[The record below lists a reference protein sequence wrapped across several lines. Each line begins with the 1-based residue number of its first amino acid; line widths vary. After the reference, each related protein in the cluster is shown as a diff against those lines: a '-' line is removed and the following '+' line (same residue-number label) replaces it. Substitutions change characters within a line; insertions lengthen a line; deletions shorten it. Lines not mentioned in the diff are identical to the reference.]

1 MQSTLAYLVGTL
13 GEIYIGICLLRI
25 LLQAVRAD
33 YYNPFSQFIVKA
45 TAGPIRLLRPILPS
59 VGRIDWAAIV
69 WCLLAATLVLQLR
82 NWAAGGGIVPITQ
95 LLTFGLFYSLFTF
108 LRMLFFGAIIIVI
121 LSWLVAFGGIRG
133 SSPLADLLNQLMEP
147 FLAPFRQLI
156 PPIGGL
162 DLSVIFFI
170 IVINLLQNGLGQL
183 AAYF

>member
-1 MQSTLAYLVGTL
+1 MQSTLVYLVSTL
-13 GEIYIGICLLRI
+13 GEIYIGICILRI

-33 YYNPFSQFIVKA
+33 YYNPFSQFVVKA
-45 TAGPIRLLRPILPS
+45 TGAPIKVLRPVLPS
-59 VGRIDWAAIV
+59 LGRIDWAAVV
-69 WCLLAATLVLQLR
+69 WCLLAAALALQLR
-82 NWAAGGGIVPITQ
+82 NWAAGGGIVPVTQ

-133 SSPLADLLNQLMEP
+133 SSPLADLLYQLMDP

-170 IVINLLQNGLGQL
+170 IAINLLQRGLGEL
-183 AAYF
+183 ASYF